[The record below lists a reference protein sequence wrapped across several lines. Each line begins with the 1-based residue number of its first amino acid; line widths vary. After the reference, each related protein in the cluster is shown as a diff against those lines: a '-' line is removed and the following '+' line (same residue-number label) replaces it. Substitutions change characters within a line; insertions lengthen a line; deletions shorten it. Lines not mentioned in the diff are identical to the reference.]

1 MTEVHA
7 KGSLVLNVW
16 AGYGRLFGS
25 AIAAE

>member
-7 KGSLVLNVW
+7 KSSLALNVW
-16 AGYGRLFGS
+16 TGYGRLFGS